1 MIKAGTTAVG
11 AIESSP
17 PTFLNNLLLLDLETT
32 QDGSRITKIG
42 AVLGAERF
50 FKTGDCESPD
60 VLMALDRFAAGAVCV
75 IGHNVLEHDL
85 PILAEKNPKLSLLQL
100 PVIDTL
106 DLSPI
111 CFPENPY
118 HRLIKD
124 YKLVSSSK
132 NDPLGDA
139 LLAGG
144 ILLDEVASLRGMR
157 EKEPHAFSALHG
169 LLCGGNGRESTSG
182 RGLNV
187 VFSAAGGSQVPD
199 DNAVLA
205 GIQSLCRRLA
215 CQSAADTISLA
226 DLETS
231 ESRWALAYVMTWL
244 RVAGGGSVLPAWVRR
259 HNTLVVSVLAA
270 LRDTPCDS
278 PDCEYCRVTHNPEEQ
293 LKQHFGFDEFRQ
305 TPADAQGRSLQR
317 EITLAGMR
325 NQSLLAIMPT
335 GGGKSLCFQLPA
347 LVRHIR
353 RGQIAVVISPLQAL
367 MKDQVDGL
375 KRRTGQDNCAA
386 LYGLLTSPE
395 RADVLRRIRMGDIAI
410 LYVSPEQ
417 LRGKS
422 FADAISQ
429 REIGCWVMDEA
440 HCLSKWGH
448 DFRPDYLYVGRF
460 IRTMSERQ
468 GVGVPPIACFTATA
482 KCDVIDEIVEFFRR
496 ETGTEL
502 ARYEGGV
509 ERTNLQFEVQTVGG
523 HGKLAR
529 IDELLHE
536 HLDRHG
542 TAGSAVVFRS
552 SRKTTEETSAYLKER
567 GWAVEHFHA
576 GLLAPEKKRI
586 QNAFLGGEL
595 RVICATNAF
604 GMGVDKDD
612 VRVVIHGDT
621 PGSLENYLQEAGRAG
636 RDRDPAEC
644 ILLYDE
650 EDCEQQFRLGAMNE
664 LSRKD
669 IAAILRGLR
678 RMDKSRKSEGEVVI
692 TTGELLR
699 DEFVD
704 TDIVADDRSA
714 DTKVRS
720 AISWLERAGFVERNE
735 NSTNVIQA
743 QVLVP
748 SLEEAQARI
757 PKLNLSTREA
767 GLWMAIL
774 AVLMN
779 ADASDMVSVDE
790 ISMLPEFR
798 EYAAGNSGA
807 GSNQEQLSAKVF
819 KVMAAMTSA
828 GLLKKDT
835 LLTAFVRY
843 KVADHSGIRM
853 TRVLD
858 LDRALLKL
866 MSEEA
871 PDPEGW
877 MPIDIRLVNQTL
889 LTRNCESSPEL
900 VRKLLKSLSE
910 DGRGFAGQSGSIE
923 LRLTAR
929 DRCRVRVRRPWAQIV
944 ELAELRRRVAQVILD
959 ALLGWVPAGTA
970 AQGDLK
976 VEFAYEDLA
985 KVLEADLALRASIND
1000 PYAAIERALMF
1011 MHETDVMILQ
1021 RGLAIFRSAMTIKLL
1036 PEAGNQRYSKEHY
1049 EALRNHY
1056 QERVFQVHVMNE
1068 YAKHGLTQIQEALR
1082 LVLAY
1087 FSMDKE
1093 MFIRKFFNANGDMLL
1108 RATSAR
1114 SYHRIVDALANE
1126 DQQRI
1131 VTADRY
1137 KNLLILAGPGSG
1149 KTRTIVHRCAYLLR
1163 VRRVRPESILVC
1175 CFNHKAAVE
1184 LRRRLRELAGRDAQG
1199 VTIQTYHGLALRI
1212 LGRSCSGMAETDVAE
1227 NKFDQMITDATAVLK
1242 GDKPVPGV
1250 DADEVRDRLLSG
1262 YEFILVD
1269 EYQDIDEPQYE
1280 LISAIAGRREQ
1291 DEDKKFTIMAVGD
1304 DDQNIYAFRGA
1315 NVEFIRRFEADYAAD
1330 KTYLVE
1336 NYRSTRYIID
1346 AGNRVIARNHDRM
1359 KTGYPIR
1366 IDQSRS
1372 LLPAGGVFG
1381 DSDSLTR
1388 GRVSVIEVA
1397 GARDQAGAVIEEIN
1411 RLKDLG
1417 VKKLDD
1423 VAVLAWCHSDL
1434 SLIRDLAEQVGIP
1447 VQWPLERGKLPSL
1460 HRMREIWQMLK
1471 SVRQRKSELIRAS
1484 DLAKELN
1491 LSAGTIGNNMW
1502 RTILGEMLLDWQ
1514 EETSDEPVA
1523 VDEWIDYAYEVLAQ
1537 RKRDERI
1544 GQGVFLNTIHGAKGM
1559 EYKHVLLCGSGSG
1572 MRPSEGYEEERRV
1585 FYVGMTRARESLAI
1599 FNRKDIRSPLTADL
1613 TGPCFCSRR
1622 YAGQS
1627 GKEANSVCREYTML
1641 GLEDLYI
1648 DYLGGRLPADS
1659 PVLTMKTLQPGT
1671 ILQVRESGDK
1681 IHLAAPNGE
1690 TIAQLSAS
1698 ARKEW
1703 SGRLSE
1709 IVEVRLLGS
1718 CIRLRSD
1725 VVDENYVGRLR
1736 ADEWEVP
1743 ICEVVSRGGRGA

>member
-1 MIKAGTTAVG
+1 MSAGTQPVSSSGTA
-11 AIESSP
+11 SSALP
-17 PTFLNNLLLLDLETT
+17 PDWLLLDLETT
-32 QDGSRITKIG
+32 QDGRRITKIG

-50 FKTGDCESPD
+50 FRAGDCESRD
-60 VLMALDRFAAGAVCV
+60 VFSALDQFAAKAVCV
-75 IGHNVLEHDL
+75 VGHNVLLHDL
-85 PILAEKNPKLSLLQL
+85 PLLSEKHSQLGMLGL

-106 DLSPI
+106 SLSPI

-124 YKLVSSSK
+124 YKLISVSK
-132 NDPLGDA
+132 NDPVADA

-144 ILLDEVASLRGMR
+144 ILQDEIASLRGMK
-157 EKEPHAFSALHG
+157 EKEPEAFNTLYG
-169 LLCGGNGRESTSG
+169 LLCGGNCRESISG
-182 RGLNV
+182 QGLSL
-187 VFSAAGGSQVPD
+187 VFKTVCGGLPPD
-199 DNAVLA
+199 DIAVIGGLKA
-205 GIQSLCRRLA
+205 LCGRLA
-215 CQSAADTISLA
+215 CRNAAASISAADLQA
-226 DLETS
+226 S
-231 ESRWALAYVMTWL
+231 ESRWALAYVLTWL

-259 HNTLVVSVLAA
+259 HNTIVAPILAA
-270 LRDTPCDS
+270 LRDVPCDG
-278 PDCEYCRVTHNPEEQ
+278 PECDYCRVTHNPEEQ
-293 LKQHFGFDEFRQ
+293 LNRHFGFKEFRL
-305 TPADAQGRSLQR
+305 TPADSQGRSLQR
-317 EITLAGMR
+317 EITVAGMR

-335 GGGKSLCFQLPA
+335 GGGKSLCFQLPG
-347 LVRHIR
+347 LVRHTR

-422 FADAISQ
+422 FTDAISQ

-460 IRTMSERQ
+460 IRAMAERQ

-482 KCDVIDEIVEFFRR
+482 KRDVIEEIVEYFRR

-552 SRKTTEETSAYLKER
+552 SRKTTEETAAFLKER
-567 GWAVEHFHA
+567 GWAAGHFHA

-586 QNAFLGGEL
+586 QNAFLGGEI

-612 VRVVIHGDT
+612 VRVVVHGDT
-621 PGSLENYLQEAGRAG
+621 PGSIENYLQEAGRAG

-650 EDCEQQFRLGAMNE
+650 EDCEQQFRLGALSE

-678 RMDKSRKSEGEVVI
+678 RMDKSRRSEGEVVI

-699 DEFVD
+699 DELVD

-748 SLEEAQARI
+748 SLEEARERI
-757 PKLNLSTREA
+757 AKLNLSAREA
-767 GLWMAIL
+767 GLWLAIL
-774 AVLMN
+774 GVLMN

-798 EYAAGNSGA
+798 EFAAGNAGA
-807 GSNQEQLSAKVF
+807 GSSQEQLSAKVF

-843 KVADHSGIRM
+843 KVADHSGIRLA
-853 TRVLD
+853 RVLD

-877 MPIDIRLVNQTL
+877 MPLDIRLINQAL
-889 LTRNCESSPEL
+889 LTRNCESSTAL
-900 VRKLLKSLSE
+900 VLKLLKSLSE
-910 DGRGFAGQSGSIE
+910 DGRGFAGQAGSIE
-923 LRLTAR
+923 LRFTAR
-929 DRCRVRVRRPWAQIV
+929 DHCRVRVRRPWAQIV

-959 ALLGWVPAGTA
+959 ALLGWVPEGTA
-970 AQGDLK
+970 PQGDLK
-976 VEFAYEDLA
+976 VEFAYEDLSA
-985 KVLEADLALRASIND
+985 QLEADLTLRAAIND

-1011 MHETDVMILQ
+1011 LHETDVMILQ

-1036 PEAGNQRYSKEHY
+1036 PEAGSQRYSSEHY

-1068 YAKHGLTQIQEALR
+1068 YAKYGLVQIQEALR

-1093 MFIRKFFNANGDMLL
+1093 AFINRFFNANGEMLL
-1108 RATSAR
+1108 RATTAR
-1114 SYHRIVDALANE
+1114 SYRRIVDELANA

-1131 VTADRY
+1131 VTAARHR
-1137 KNLLILAGPGSG
+1137 NLLILAGPGSG

-1212 LGRSCSGMAETDVAE
+1212 LGKSCSGMMESDISD

-1242 GDKPVPGV
+1242 GEKPMPGI
-1250 DADEVRDRLLSG
+1250 DADEVRDRLLAG
-1262 YEFILVD
+1262 YEYILVD

-1280 LISAIAGRREQ
+1280 LISAIVGRREM

-1346 AGNRVIARNHDRM
+1346 AGNRVIERNRDRM

-1366 IDQSRS
+1366 IDQGRS
-1372 LLPAGGVFG
+1372 LLPAGGAFG
-1381 DSDSLTR
+1381 DRDSLTR
-1388 GRVSVIEVA
+1388 GRVSVIDVA
-1397 GARDQAGAVIEEIN
+1397 GAGEQAGAVIAEIK
-1411 RLKDLG
+1411 RLKAIGLR
-1417 VKKLDD
+1417 KLED
-1423 VAVLAWCHSDL
+1423 VAVLAWSRSDL
-1434 SLIRDLAEQVGIP
+1434 SLIRGLAEQEGLS
-1447 VQWPLERGKLPSL
+1447 VQWPLERGKMPSL
-1460 HRMREIWQMLK
+1460 HRIREIWKTLHGVK
-1471 SVRQRKSELIRAS
+1471 QRKTDLMRAS
-1484 DLAKELN
+1484 DLAVELQVSSA
-1491 LSAGTIGNNMW
+1491 SAGGNVW
-1502 RTILGEMLLDWQ
+1502 RMMMAELLQDWQ
-1514 EETSDEPVA
+1514 EVTGDEPVG
-1523 VDEWIDYAYEVLAQ
+1523 VGEWIDYAYEVLAQ

-1544 GQGVFLNTIHGAKGM
+1544 GQGIYLNTIHGAKGM
-1559 EYKHVLLCGSGSG
+1559 EYNHVLLCGGGSFG
-1572 MRPSEGYEEERRV
+1572 KPEEERRV
-1585 FYVGMTRARESLAI
+1585 FYVGMTRARETLAI
-1599 FNRKDIRSPLTADL
+1599 FNRKDVRNPLTADL
-1613 TGPCFCSRR
+1613 VGSCFTSRR
-1622 YAGQS
+1622 YVEHPNT
-1627 GKEANSVCREYTML
+1627 KANLAYRDYSML
-1641 GLEDLYI
+1641 GLEDIYI
-1648 DYLGGRLPADS
+1648 DYLGGRLPTDP
-1659 PVLTMKTLQPGT
+1659 PVVTMKSLQPGAR
-1671 ILQVRESGDK
+1671 LQMREVGDK
-1681 IHLAAPNGE
+1681 IQLAAENGE
-1690 TIAQLSAS
+1690 TIAQLSKEAT
-1698 ARKEW
+1698 KEW
-1703 SGRLSE
+1703 RGRLAT
-1709 IVEVRLLGS
+1709 IRDVRLVGS

-1725 VVDENYVGRLR
+1725 VTDENYRGRLR
-1736 ADEWEVP
+1736 SDEWEVP
-1743 ICEVVSRGGRGA
+1743 LCEVVTGT